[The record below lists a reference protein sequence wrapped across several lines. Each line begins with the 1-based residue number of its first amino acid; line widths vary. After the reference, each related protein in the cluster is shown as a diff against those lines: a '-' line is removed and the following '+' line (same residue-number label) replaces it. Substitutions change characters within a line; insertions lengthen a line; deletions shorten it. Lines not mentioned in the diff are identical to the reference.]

1 MSDRLAQLRSLADG
15 VGDLQHGQP
24 GDEDHC
30 TAADVIRWAV
40 AEIERNTQDQ
50 RRRRRPLHPLVR
62 WRQKRG

>member
-40 AEIERNTQDQ
+40 AEIERNEKT
-50 RRRRRPLHPLVR
+50 RSGEPTPASAGSVANT
-62 WRQKRG
+62 GV